1 MLGGGGRGGRREG
14 VGRDKERVILGVR
27 VKIVNN
33 CIINT
38 ERGQRHIFFAQKQ

>member
-1 MLGGGGRGGRREG
+1 MLGGGGKGERGE
-14 VGRDKERVILGVR
+14 RDKERVILGVR